1 MVQLEIG
8 LAMAVEMGRAELLLI
23 SGGRL
28 GGLLD
33 GGQLAIGRA
42 VEQAEDRGQKQGRNQ
57 GLCSDPISDL
67 SRDPRDME
75 PGNRMHSCPP
85 SIGE

>member
-1 MVQLEIG
+1 ME
-8 LAMAVEMGRAELLLI
+8 GRWPSA
-23 SGGRL
+23 G
-28 GGLLD
+28 
-33 GGQLAIGRA
+33 A

-75 PGNRMHSCPP
+75 PGNRMLAVHHP
-85 SIGE
+85 SAGGRTVT